1 MFVIFVTIIIIYITA
16 SVLVWFFAIVKL
28 YLTIMIKFIKSSADI
43 LLQMTYYQVSAQYD
57 KFSF

>member
-1 MFVIFVTIIIIYITA
+1 MFVIFVIIIIYITA
-16 SVLVWFFAIVKL
+16 SVLVWVSAIVKL